1 MPETLRLDDLHL
13 EQALTKHIDREMTLG
28 RFALSHGR
36 TLVIDGH
43 SGEPGSSQLVSD
55 LKAKLGRYIDFENG
69 GLRMLELDVRGA
81 PARFTLVPGW
91 TSAPENG
98 ARGAGGPSITLKFTI
113 TW

>member
-1 MPETLRLDDLHL
+1 MPDTLRLDLPL
-13 EQALTKHIDREMTLG
+13 EQALSKHIDREMTLG
-28 RFALSHGR
+28 RFDLTHGR
-36 TLVIDGH
+36 TLVVDGH
-43 SGEPGSSQLVSD
+43 SGEPGASQLVSD

-69 GLRMLELDVRGA
+69 GAKLLEVDVRGR

-98 ARGAGGPSITLKFTI
+98 TRGAGGPTLMLKFTM